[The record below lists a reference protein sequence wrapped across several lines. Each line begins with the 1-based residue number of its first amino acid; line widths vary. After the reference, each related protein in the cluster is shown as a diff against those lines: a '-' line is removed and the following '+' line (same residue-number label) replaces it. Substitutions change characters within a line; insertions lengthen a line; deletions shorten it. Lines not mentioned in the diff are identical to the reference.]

1 MKKSAFAPVVLAL
14 SLLLAGG
21 AARADVLADCYKAAE
36 NRVQVRQCLQKELEA
51 TQREYQAVL
60 NRLSED
66 MALLDQAQGA
76 APKKK
81 SKGAKK
87 GGLSQSLSDSNQTF
101 DAYMKRQCAFEAA
114 ATGTGTGA
122 GNQQIACKI
131 TLMRLRM
138 GALSS
143 FIPADAPA
151 SSGH

>member
-1 MKKSAFAPVVLAL
+1 MKKSAFALAVLAL
-14 SLLLAGG
+14 CLLLSGG
-21 AARADVLADCYKAAE
+21 QAFADVLADCYKAAE

-60 NRLSED
+60 SRLAED
-66 MALLDQAQGA
+66 MAMLDQTPGA
-76 APKKK
+76 ALKKK
-81 SKGAKK
+81 GKSVKK
-87 GGLSQSLSDSNQTF
+87 GGLLQSLSDSNQAF

-143 FIPADAPA
+143 FVPADAST
-151 SSGH
+151 SSGQ